1 MLCDSIE
8 AASRTL
14 KEYTPE
20 AIDKF
25 VEGIVSGKERAG
37 QMEDADITIHELN
50 VVKTV
55 LKTHLQQMHHGR
67 VEYPKQRLRGR

>member
-1 MLCDSIE
+1 
-8 AASRTL
+8 
-14 KEYTPE
+14 
-20 AIDKF
+20 
-25 VEGIVSGKERAG
+25 
-37 QMEDADITIHELN
+37 MEDADITIHELN